1 MSSSGT
7 PARGNYHA
15 KTLREKVEILRE
27 VDAGKANKV
36 EIAKKHAIPRSTLS
50 TYVRNRKTIEDAYEA
65 EVFAHGRKRLRS
77 AKHPDLEKA
86 LITWVKEMRSQDL
99 PLSGPIIMA
108 KAAEFALHLKHH
120 DFAVSEGWFHRFR
133 QRHDLVFRIVSGE
146 GKDVSMETCAIDTGE
161 CEVVFEGMR
170 DLLQDV
176 SFADYVDADSSA
188 VICGAMTDE
197 DIIAQVVGEPVA
209 EAENDVDNE
218 EEEVEVEEAPIRPS
232 APEVMD
238 ALNVARLFFSFEE
251 GKEDALRLVQARERA
266 CPGTRLCICILP
278 VSAVCKR
285 LTTRANIAHTKNRIN
300 KRIEALPFRVMFLFL
315 RVSSSVFFF
324 FFLLAVIMSPV
335 TDLREMGTVKI
346 KGFTR
351 LEHRGRRMAAL
362 KRLTL
367 LSLLWNFPLVRNS
380 FHARVVDFKFE
391 AKSKQIVVWPN
402 IFYSNIEYLGFCSA
416 SFRSMCSKLGVRF
429 SPLGHRFPPKPV
441 ITTPCVAVSLE
452 VSKDGLKRHKLC
464 FTRKQSAEPVLTISK
479 KRVGLKK
486 GNKVRVNDMFK

>member
-36 EIAKKHAIPRSTLS
+36 EIAKKHAILRSTLS

-86 LITWVKEMRSQDL
+86 LITWVKQMRSQDL

-120 DFAVSEGWFHRFR
+120 DFAASEGWFHRFLTATTIANCF
-133 QRHDLVFRIVSGE
+133 RHCGFSVLG
-146 GKDVSMETCAIDTGE
+146 MEAAGGSDTGE
-161 CEVVFEGMR
+161 CEVVLEGMR

-238 ALNVARLFFSFEE
+238 ALN
-251 GKEDALRLVQARERA
+251 GN
-266 CPGTRLCICILP
+266 G
-278 VSAVCKR
+278 
-285 LTTRANIAHTKNRIN
+285 
-300 KRIEALPFRVMFLFL
+300 
-315 RVSSSVFFF
+315 
-324 FFLLAVIMSPV
+324 
-335 TDLREMGTVKI
+335 
-346 KGFTR
+346 
-351 LEHRGRRMAAL
+351 
-362 KRLTL
+362 
-367 LSLLWNFPLVRNS
+367 RNS
-380 FHARVVDFKFE
+380 AQR
-391 AKSKQIVVWPN
+391 IP
-402 IFYSNIEYLGFCSA
+402 
-416 SFRSMCSKLGVRF
+416 RSDWIWIC
-429 SPLGHRFPPKPV
+429 
-441 ITTPCVAVSLE
+441 CNVANHPM
-452 VSKDGLKRHKLC
+452 DIR
-464 FTRKQSAEPVLTISK
+464 
-479 KRVGLKK
+479 
-486 GNKVRVNDMFK
+486 

>member
-1 MSSSGT
+1 MLAMSSSGT
-7 PARGNYHA
+7 PARGNYHT

-50 TYVRNRKTIEDAYEA
+50 TYIRNRKTIEDAYEA

-120 DFAVSEGWFHRFR
+120 DFAASEGWFHRFR

-251 GKEDALRLVQARERA
+251 GEEDALRL
-266 CPGTRLCICILP
+266 
-278 VSAVCKR
+278 
-285 LTTRANIAHTKNRIN
+285 
-300 KRIEALPFRVMFLFL
+300 
-315 RVSSSVFFF
+315 
-324 FFLLAVIMSPV
+324 
-335 TDLREMGTVKI
+335 
-346 KGFTR
+346 
-351 LEHRGRRMAAL
+351 
-362 KRLTL
+362 
-367 LSLLWNFPLVRNS
+367 
-380 FHARVVDFKFE
+380 
-391 AKSKQIVVWPN
+391 
-402 IFYSNIEYLGFCSA
+402 
-416 SFRSMCSKLGVRF
+416 
-429 SPLGHRFPPKPV
+429 
-441 ITTPCVAVSLE
+441 
-452 VSKDGLKRHKLC
+452 
-464 FTRKQSAEPVLTISK
+464 
-479 KRVGLKK
+479 
-486 GNKVRVNDMFK
+486 

>member
-15 KTLREKVEILRE
+15 KTLGEKVEILRE

-36 EIAKKHAIPRSTLS
+36 EIAKKHATPRSTLS

-120 DFAVSEGWFHRFR
+120 DFAASEGWFHRFR

-146 GKDVSMETCAIDTGE
+146 VSWVRRRLAACDTGE

-170 DLLQDV
+170 DLLLDA

-251 GKEDALRLVQARERA
+251 GEEDALRLHLSEQLNLNMSALEYMMTSFPEVKEKEEMRKIIGRYGLTGRQQI
-266 CPGTRLCICILP
+266 CPIRQ
-278 VSAVCKR
+278 
-285 LTTRANIAHTKNRIN
+285 
-300 KRIEALPFRVMFLFL
+300 
-315 RVSSSVFFF
+315 
-324 FFLLAVIMSPV
+324 
-335 TDLREMGTVKI
+335 
-346 KGFTR
+346 
-351 LEHRGRRMAAL
+351 
-362 KRLTL
+362 
-367 LSLLWNFPLVRNS
+367 LSDGQRC
-380 FHARVVDFKFE
+380 RVVFAWLAWQVPHLLLLDEPTNHLDMETIDALAEAIAEFDGGMVLVSHDFRLISQVAE
-391 AKSKQIVVWPN
+391 EIWVCEKQTVTKWKGN
-402 IFYSNIEYLGFCSA
+402 ILSYKEHL
-416 SFRSMCSKLGVRF
+416 
-429 SPLGHRFPPKPV
+429 
-441 ITTPCVAVSLE
+441 
-452 VSKDGLKRHKLC
+452 
-464 FTRKQSAEPVLTISK
+464 RKKVMASAEKPK
-479 KRVGLKK
+479 
-486 GNKVRVNDMFK
+486 